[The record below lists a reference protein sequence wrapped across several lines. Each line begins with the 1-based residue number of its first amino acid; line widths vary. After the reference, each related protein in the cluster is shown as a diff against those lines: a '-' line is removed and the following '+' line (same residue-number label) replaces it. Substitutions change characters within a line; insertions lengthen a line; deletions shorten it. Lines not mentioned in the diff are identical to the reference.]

1 MAANLRK
8 FVSTKSLVSLR
19 GILNDGEASGLLER
33 LSTNVTH
40 PLGGRVAGRE
50 LEAGFK
56 LHYDRKSAKV
66 PLFPYLVVVAITL
79 YPERASQ
86 VSLVARSSALSLPSS
101 TSTQSLSKFIQ
112 VIRLYIM
119 SPMLPDAEISTFGWR
134 RLH

>member
-19 GILNDGEASGLLER
+19 GILNDGEASGLER
-33 LSTNVTH
+33 LSTNVSH

-66 PLFPYLVVVAITL
+66 PVFPYLVVVAITL

-86 VSLVARSSALSLPSS
+86 VSLVALSSALSLPSS

-119 SPMLPDAEISTFGWR
+119 SLMLPDAEVSTFGWR

>member
-8 FVSTKSLVSLR
+8 LVSTKSLVSLR
-19 GILNDGEASGLLER
+19 GILNDGEASELLER
-33 LSTNVTH
+33 LSTNVSH

-66 PLFPYLVVVAITL
+66 PVFPYFWSCWWGGGGQQHCILSLT
-79 YPERASQ
+79 Q
-86 VSLVARSSALSLPSS
+86 VSLVARTSALSLPSS

-112 VIRLYIM
+112 VIGL
-119 SPMLPDAEISTFGWR
+119 
-134 RLH
+134 